1 MDVGLRFIATITI
14 VGAPCATVLLVFAMR
29 YVAKVHEARARL
41 ANDGAYRD
49 LAEKAVTLESQ
60 ATSLMSNLQAELTA
74 IATRLT
80 AVERILKEVE

>member
-1 MDVGLRFIATITI
+1 MDNSRYILTVFI

-29 YVAKVHEARARL
+29 YVAKTHEARARL

-60 ATSLMSNLQAELTA
+60 ATSLMAAVQAELAA

-80 AVERILKEVE
+80 TVEKILREVD

>member
-1 MDVGLRFIATITI
+1 MDTQRFIVALIV
-14 VGAPCATVLLVFAMR
+14 VGAPCVTVLAVFAMR

-60 ATSLMSNLQAELTA
+60 ATSLMSAVQAELAA
-74 IATRLT
+74 IAARLT
-80 AVERILKEVE
+80 AVEKILKEVE

>member
-1 MDVGLRFIATITI
+1 MNMWQYTLTVF
-14 VGAPCATVLLVFAMR
+14 VFGAPCVTVLLVFAMR

-60 ATSLMSNLQAELTA
+60 ATSLMSAVQTELAA

-80 AVERILKEVE
+80 AVEKILKEVE